1 MRRSIVL
8 RSVASVLLAVS
19 PWIFAQ
25 TAPQP
30 KAVPL
35 SDKAQQTL
43 VQLNSFRTLDESEW
57 HYHAGNIPNGQDPNL
72 DDSSWPL
79 ISRQRGLP
87 TEAVWFR
94 REVIVPNEIH
104 GYSLANARIELAFH
118 VDSHGAAP
126 LIIFLDG
133 RRIALGADLAPIVLW
148 EKAKPGD
155 HVLVAVQAL
164 ATDAAKSFQ
173 GAQITVTT
181 DPARPSPGDFYKEVM
196 SDSWMLPAVPGGDAK
211 AQLLE
216 QAVDAVDMNSLEHGD
231 QNAFDDSLKKA
242 NQILEPLKPLLEQAD
257 IHITG
262 NSHMDAAWLWPW
274 TETVDTVRRT
284 FGTSLQ
290 LMNEYPQYTY
300 TQSAAQYFEWMQNK
314 YPVLFERIQREVK
327 DGRFELVGG
336 MWIEPD
342 LNIPSGESQV
352 RQILLAK
359 RYFQKN
365 FGVDVKIGW
374 NPDSF
379 GYNWQLPQIYK
390 KAGIDYFVTQK
401 MSWND
406 TNKLP
411 LKLFWWQAPDGSR
424 VLTYF
429 PHGYSGSTDPIEMA
443 KNYAEAEL
451 LNPGAREMMH
461 LYGVGDHGGGPT
473 RVMVDQGLHW
483 EQPDK
488 IYPHVEFGTAIQ
500 FFQTVQ
506 QHLDT
511 ANAPVWNYKT
521 LEDGDAALPVPPSG
535 ETSLPVWNDE
545 LYLEFHRG
553 TYTTQAAQKRNIR
566 DSEEWMLNAE
576 KYSSLAWLG
585 GQSYPQ
591 EDLNEAWKKVLF
603 NGFHDLAAG
612 SGIADIYKDAAE
624 DFNLVHLTANKATS
638 HALGFLTS
646 YINTQTP
653 PATAPLLVFNPMA
666 WNRTDVVEAHIQL
679 PEAATNLVIRDPS
692 GTKLPVQILDRTP
705 ETHSFDVLLRADNV
719 PALGYE
725 RLTVA
730 PASSAGVSA
739 SGSDLHVHGTTLDNQ
754 YLRVVVDPKTG
765 CITSLY
771 DKVAGIESIAADG
784 CGNQLQAFHDLP
796 KSFDAWNINP
806 DYEQHPYDLGPARGV
821 QVIESGPLRAVIRVT
836 HATQNSSFTQ
846 DITLYA
852 GIDRVDVANTIDW
865 HEHHIL
871 LKVAFPLSAS
881 SPFATYEIPY
891 GNIERPT
898 TRNNSFEKAKFEV
911 PAIRWADLGNSSHGF
926 SLLNSSKYGYD
937 DNGNVLR
944 LTLLRS
950 PTDPDP
956 NADQGM
962 HHFAYA
968 LYPHQGTWQQA
979 LTERQGWDFNYKLK
993 AIQVEKHTGTLP
1005 AEHSFFR
1012 VEPNNIILTTVKK
1025 AEDSNALILRFY
1037 EWAGKAA
1044 QVKISLPSG
1053 ATSAVETN
1061 LMETPDGESIPITG
1075 NSITVAAKPYSINTI
1090 KVNFG
1095 SEGPGYWAQPSR

>member
-1 MRRSIVL
+1 MRRLIVL
-8 RSVASVLLAVS
+8 SSVASMLLAIS
-19 PWIFAQ
+19 PWISAQ

-30 KAVPL
+30 KSIPL

-43 VQLNSFRTLDESEW
+43 VQLNSFRTLDESKW
-57 HYHAGNIPNGQDPNL
+57 HYHAGNIPDGQDPNL

-79 ISRQRGLP
+79 IARRGGLP
-87 TEAVWFR
+87 AEAVWFR
-94 REVIVPNEIH
+94 REVVVPKELN

-148 EKAKPGD
+148 ENAKPGD

-164 ATDAAKSFQ
+164 ATDAEKSFQ
-173 GAQITVTT
+173 GSQITITT
-181 DPARPSPGDFYKEVM
+181 DPARPSPGDFYKEVI
-196 SDSWMLPAVPGGDAK
+196 SDSWMLPAVPGGEAK

-216 QAVDAVDMNSLEHGD
+216 QAVDAVDMSALDQGN
-231 QNAFDDSLKKA
+231 QNAFDASLGKA
-242 NQILEPLKPLLEQAD
+242 QQILEPLKPILEQAD

-274 TETVDTVRRT
+274 TETVDTVHRT

-300 TQSAAQYFEWMQNK
+300 TQSAAQYFEWMQDK
-314 YPVLFERIQREVK
+314 YPVLFARIQQQVK

-365 FGVDVKIGW
+365 FGIDVKIGW

-390 KAGIDYFVTQK
+390 KSGIDYFVTQK

-488 IYPHVEFGTAIQ
+488 IYPHVEFGTALA
-500 FFQTVQ
+500 FFQGVQ
-506 QHLDT
+506 EHLNT
-511 ANAPVWNYKT
+511 ADAPVWNYKT
-521 LEDGDAALPVPPSG
+521 LAAGDAVLPTPPAG

-553 TYTTQAAQKRNIR
+553 TYTTQAVQKRNIR
-566 DSEEWMLNAE
+566 DSEEWMLDAE

-585 GQSYPQ
+585 GESYPQ
-591 EDLNEAWKKVLF
+591 QDLNEAWKKVLF

-612 SGIADIYKDAAE
+612 SGIADIYKDAAA

-638 HALGFLTS
+638 QALGFMTS

-653 PATAPLLVFNPMA
+653 PETSPLLVFNPMA
-666 WNRTDVVEAHIQL
+666 WNRTDVLEAQIQL
-679 PEAATNLVIRDPS
+679 PEAATSLVIRDPS
-692 GTKLPVQILDRTP
+692 GHKLPVQVLNRTP
-705 ETHSFDVLLRADNV
+705 ETHTFDVLLRADNV

-730 PASSAGVSA
+730 PASSAGAFGSE
-739 SGSDLHVHGTTLDNQ
+739 SDLHVHGTTLENK

-771 DKVAGIESIAADG
+771 GKTAGVESIATGG

-806 DYEQHPYDLGPARGV
+806 DYEQHPYDLGPARSV
-821 QVIESGPLRAVIRVT
+821 QVVESGPLRAVIRVT

-852 GIDRVDVANTIDW
+852 GIDRVDVVNTIDW

-881 SPFATYEIPY
+881 SPYATYEIPY

-911 PAIRWADLGNSSHGF
+911 SAIRWADLGDSSHGF

-937 DNGNVLR
+937 AKGNVLR

-956 NADQGM
+956 NADQGI

-968 LYPHQGTWQQA
+968 LYPHEGTWKQA
-979 LTERQGWDFNYKLK
+979 LTERQGWDFNYQLK
-993 AIQVEKHTGTLP
+993 ALQVEKHAGTLT

-1037 EWAGKAA
+1037 EWAGKDT
-1044 QVKISLPSG
+1044 QVKISLPHG
-1053 ATSAVETN
+1053 ATSAVATN
-1061 LMETPDGESIPITG
+1061 LMETPEGESIPIAN
-1075 NSITVAAKPYSINTI
+1075 NSITVEAKPYSINTV
-1090 KVNFG
+1090 KVTFG
-1095 SEGPGYWAQPSR
+1095 GEGPGYWAQP